1 MIKILRKIMLFSAN
15 QKKTLIKGILASVI
29 EAVFRMS
36 HVIAIAFVLQNLING
51 TATKTTAWVAFGIIV
66 VGVIGQ
72 IIFNNINSMNLTVAG
87 YTMSAESRISIAN
100 HLKEMSM
107 GYFSD
112 NNLGKITSVATN
124 SAEQINDN
132 LTRCVMLLARG
143 IFMCSII
150 AISLFSLDWRMGVLC
165 VIGIVM
171 YFIVASYQ
179 QKINESVS
187 KKVIY
192 ANQKLVNNILEYVQ
206 GIGVVKS
213 YNLTGAANKRVKG
226 SIVENRDNILKL
238 EENAIRILMLQ
249 SLIFKVISF
258 LMIVLSIMFYIEG
271 SMDVFTTIMMSI
283 CSFIIFSDLEMS
295 TAFGSL
301 LRLIETSIDEIS
313 SILSTEGMN
322 ESGKETKPTGYEID
336 IRDISFSYDTKK
348 IIDNVSLNIP
358 QKSTLAIVGGSGSGK
373 TTLCNLITRFWDV
386 DTGEIMFGGVN
397 IKDMKTSDLL
407 SYFTMVFQDVYLFN
421 DTVANNIKFGKQD
434 ATKEEIEEAC
444 KKACCHD
451 FIMKLPQGYDTIIG
465 EGGASISGGEKQR
478 ISIARAMIKDAPIVI
493 LDEATANVDP
503 ENEHQLQKAIKE
515 LTKSKTVI
523 MIAHRLKT
531 VQNADKI
538 IVLEDG
544 KIVESGNHRELIKHK
559 GIYADFVGMR
569 EKAIGWKLGSR

>member
-336 IRDISFSYDTKK
+336 IRDISFSYETKK
-348 IIDNVSLNIP
+348 IIDTVSLNIP

-421 DTVANNIKFGKQD
+421 DTVSNNIKFGKQD